1 MEIKFKA
8 KRKDNNEWVY
18 GNYFHNFRKGE
29 SHNIVEFDSNEWH
42 EVHEE
47 TLCISLPLNDITGA
61 QVYTNDLLD
70 FDEKEWRGEFE
81 PEVVLWE
88 DIVGCWNL
96 AGSLSDVSNWR
107 KVVGNNYD

>member
-29 SHNIVEFDSNEWH
+29 SHNIIEFDSNNWH
-42 EVHEE
+42 VVHQESVCMFLNLKDSEGNEVY
-47 TLCISLPLNDITGA
+47 S
-61 QVYTNDLLD
+61 NDLLD
-70 FDEKEWRGEFE
+70 FDEKEWGGEFL
-81 PEVVLWE
+81 PEAITIE
-88 DIVGCWNL
+88 DIIGCWNL

-107 KVVGNNYD
+107 KVVGNQYD